1 MYLTKLYKLRHS
13 YFFTFMFITNILL
26 TSRLFHKAV
35 KVEWKKQVFD
45 QTPMTTSSS
54 AVYLQE
60 NILS

>member
-1 MYLTKLYKLRHS
+1 
-13 YFFTFMFITNILL
+13 MFITNILL